1 MGQVSS
7 LPVISWQFEN
17 LPHGDSRMTKE
28 LRMTNP
34 VGRTTLSRWA
44 MTLVVLCLRS
54 SSAFASGETFSLV
67 GHDLQ
72 VDVDSRWVGCGQG
85 GYCPVRV
92 RVVNRGPARRLTF
105 RIAKSSYQIVA
116 VRQTIDVPQNATV
129 GLTLSMPMVNG
140 SNNGEFRVADAGGDL
155 ENMRRSVSFPEINN
169 WEMGRPGLV
178 VVSSGTVD
186 LQPFEDGATTFRHTN
201 GGLSSG
207 GGSPAYGGGSR
218 NSNCVW
224 LPKNSLPA
232 SWVDYSGLDL
242 LAVPLDTLAQLPKET
257 RAALAQWTRCGG
269 TLLVTATGD
278 SATANEALA
287 KILVDDAAS
296 ASAWIWSE
304 PDLSDRHTPQIVH
317 QDPGGGIS
325 ASSPAPA
332 NVPGEWPRVAAP
344 FRMANVGF
352 GKLVAFTGEP
362 FPGTTQDWFWLLK
375 ATGGVQRWDWGKR
388 HGLSSRQGNS
398 DFLMF
403 LIPGIGG
410 VPVVM
415 FLVLITIFSIVIGP
429 LNYFVLARR
438 KQLHLLLL
446 TIPALAFVTSL
457 LLFGYTVLAH
467 GFSVKARCRSLTF
480 VDQAAKSAVTLNRLS
495 LYAGQAPSAGMQ
507 FSRDTAVYPIW
518 PESEEFESGQLDWT
532 NTQMLT
538 SGFLR
543 SRTRTQFLTV
553 GHRTER
559 GRLEVTASGTDK
571 LTVANGF
578 EWGFAPLVV
587 ANDQG
592 QLFVGKNVAAG
603 DSIDLPRA
611 TEEELRDVASALQRH
626 PLELPVGMTG
636 GNPSGPFFGSP
647 RRSMRSYAYWGGG
660 AVSYHQHESQ
670 MEQAWLR
677 LRTGAV
683 TPGNM
688 TPQSTREPR
697 TFYGLATQAPH
708 IELGVPKAT
717 EINSVHLVMGRW

>member
-1 MGQVSS
+1 MTTIEKQLWPSRSKASS
-7 LPVISWQFEN
+7 F
-17 LPHGDSRMTKE
+17 G
-28 LRMTNP
+28 LRP
-34 VGRTTLSRWA
+34 SSFLILAALLLSYFS
-44 MTLVVLCLRS
+44 V
-54 SSAFASGETFSLV
+54 SSAFASGETFALV

-105 RIAKSSYQIVA
+105 RIVNSSYQKVVA
-116 VRQTIDVPQNATV
+116 ARQTVDVEQNATRV
-129 GLTLSMPMVNG
+129 LTLSVPMVNG
-140 SNNGEFRVADAGGDL
+140 ATTGEFRVADDGGDL
-155 ENMRRSVSFPEINN
+155 DNMRRSISFPEINS
-169 WEMGRPGLV
+169 WEVGRPGFV

-186 LQPFEDGATTFRHTN
+186 LQPFEDGATTYRITN
-201 GGLSSG
+201 GGVSG
-207 GGSPAYGGGSR
+207 VGSHGGPAYYGSR

-224 LPKNSLPA
+224 LPKESLPA

-242 LAVPLDTLAQLPKET
+242 LAIPLDTLALLPKEK

-278 SATANEALA
+278 TATANETLA

-296 ASAWIWSE
+296 ASAWAWTDAKLE
-304 PDLSDRHTPQIVH
+304 DRHTPQIAH

-325 ASSPAPA
+325 THSPAPT
-332 NVPGEWPRVAAP
+332 NVPGEWSREATP

-352 GKLVAFTGEP
+352 GKLVAFTAEP
-362 FPGTTQDWFWLLK
+362 FPGTAQDWFWFLK
-375 ATGGVQRWDWGKR
+375 GTGGIPRWDWGKR
-388 HGLSSRQGNS
+388 HGLSARQGTS
-398 DFLMF
+398 DFLLF

-457 LLFGYTVLAH
+457 LLFGYTVVAH
-467 GFSVKARCRSLTF
+467 GFSVKARCRSLTLI
-480 VDQAAKSAVTLNRLS
+480 DQAAKSAVTFNRLS
-495 LYAGQAPSAGMQ
+495 LYAGQAPSGGMQ
-507 FSRDTAVYPIW
+507 FSHDTAVYPIW
-518 PESEEFESGQLDWT
+518 PESQEFESGQLDWT
-532 NTQMLT
+532 DKQTFT
-538 SGFLR
+538 SGWLR

-559 GRLEVTASGTDK
+559 GRLEVTGSGPDK

-592 QLFVGKNVAAG
+592 QLFVGKSVAAG
-603 DSIDLPRA
+603 DSIDMQPA
-611 TEEELRDVASALQRH
+611 TEEELREVSTALQRH
-626 PLELPVGMTG
+626 PLELPIGLNGSSPT
-636 GNPSGPFFGSP
+636 GPFFGGP
-647 RRSMRSYAYWGGG
+647 RHSMHGYPWGGG
-660 AVSYHQHESQ
+660 GTASWHHHESQ
-670 MEQAWLR
+670 MEQTWQQLKMWS
-677 LRTGAV
+677 V
-683 TPGNM
+683 TPGSVA
-688 TPQSTREPR
+688 PQRSQEPR
-697 TFYGLATQAPH
+697 TFFGLATQAPH

>member
-1 MGQVSS
+1 MTKV
-7 LPVISWQFEN
+7 L
-17 LPHGDSRMTKE
+17 RMTKSE
-28 LRMTNP
+28 
-34 VGRTTLSRWA
+34 GRFHPSHDRSSIC
-44 MTLVVLCLRS
+44 TLVALLVLCLGS

-85 GYCPVRV
+85 GYSPVRV

-105 RIAKSSYQIVA
+105 RIVKSSYQIVA
-116 VRQTIDVPQNATV
+116 VRQTVEVPQNATV

-140 SNNGEFRVADAGGDL
+140 TTNGEFRVADAGGDL
-155 ENMRRSVSFPEINN
+155 ENMRRSVSFPELNN

-201 GGLSSG
+201 GGLSTSG
-207 GGSPAYGGGSR
+207 AAPAYGGTRS
-218 NSNCVW
+218 SNCVW
-224 LPKNSLPA
+224 LPKSTLPA

-269 TLLVTATGD
+269 TLLVTSAGD
-278 SATANEALA
+278 SATANESLA
-287 KILVDDAAS
+287 KILVDDPAS
-296 ASAWIWSE
+296 ASVWVWTE
-304 PDLSDRHTPQIVH
+304 PNLSDRHTPQIVH
-317 QDPGGGIS
+317 QDPGGAIS

-332 NVPGEWPRVAAP
+332 NVPGEWSRERAP
-344 FRMANVGF
+344 FRIADVGF

-375 ATGGVQRWDWGKR
+375 ATGGFSRWDWGKR

-457 LLFGYTVLAH
+457 LLFGYTVIAH

-480 VDQAAKSAVTLNRLS
+480 IDQPAKSAVTFNRLS

-507 FSRDTAVYPIW
+507 FSRDTAVYPIL

-532 NTQMLT
+532 NTQALT
-538 SGFLR
+538 SGWLR

-559 GRLEVTASGTDK
+559 GRLEVTASGPDK

-592 QLFVGKNVAAG
+592 QLFFGKSVSAG
-603 DSIDLPRA
+603 DSIDLHPA
-611 TEEELRDVASALQRH
+611 TEEELREMSSALQRH
-626 PLELPVGMTG
+626 PLELPVGLTS
-636 GNPSGPFFGSP
+636 GNPSAPLFGPS
-647 RRSMRSYAYWGGG
+647 RRSMRSYMYWGG
-660 AVSYHQHESQ
+660 ATVSWHYQESQ

-677 LRTGAV
+677 LRTGSV
-683 TPGNM
+683 TPGSV
-688 TPQSTREPR
+688 TLQSSREPR
-697 TFYGLATQAPH
+697 TFFGLATQTPH

-717 EINSVHLVMGRW
+717 EIYSMHLVMGRW

>member
-1 MGQVSS
+1 
-7 LPVISWQFEN
+7 
-17 LPHGDSRMTKE
+17 MTKE
-28 LRMTNP
+28 LRMTKLKE
-34 VGRTTLSRWA
+34 RTTLYLCA
-44 MTLVVLCLRS
+44 MTLVVLGLCS

-105 RIAKSSYQIVA
+105 RIVKSSYQIVA
-116 VRQTIDVPQNATV
+116 VRQTVDVPQKATV
-129 GLTLSMPMVNG
+129 GLTLSMPMVNA

-201 GGLSSG
+201 GGISSSG
-207 GGSPAYGGGSR
+207 GGSPAYGGSR

-269 TLLVTATGD
+269 TLIVTAAGD
-278 SATANEALA
+278 SATANDALA
-287 KILVDDAAS
+287 KILVDDTAS
-296 ASAWIWSE
+296 ASAWAWSE
-304 PDLSDRHTPQIVH
+304 PALSDRHTPQIVH
-317 QDPGGGIS
+317 QDPGGATS

-332 NVPGEWPRVAAP
+332 NVPGAWSSESVP

-375 ATGGVQRWDWGKR
+375 STGGLHRWDWGKR
-388 HGLSSRQGNS
+388 HGLSSRVGNS

-457 LLFGYTVLAH
+457 LLFGYTVVAH

-480 VDQAAKSAVTLNRLS
+480 IDQPAKSAVTFNRLS
-495 LYAGQAPSAGMQ
+495 LYAGQAPSQGMQ

-532 NTQMLT
+532 NTQALT
-538 SGFLR
+538 SGWLR

-559 GRLEVTASGTDK
+559 GRLEVTASGPDK

-578 EWGFAPLVV
+578 EWGFAPLMV
-587 ANDQG
+587 ANDQA

-603 DSIDLPRA
+603 DSIDLHLA
-611 TEEELRDVASALQRH
+611 TEDDLREVASELQRH
-626 PLELPVGMTG
+626 PMELPAGLTS
-636 GNPSGPFFGSP
+636 GNPSGPFFGTP
-647 RRSMRSYAYWGGG
+647 RRSMRSYVYWGG
-660 AVSYHQHESQ
+660 ATVSYHQHESQ

-677 LRTGAV
+677 LRMGSVAPGSG
-683 TPGNM
+683 TPGSV
-688 TPQSTREPR
+688 TPQSSREPR
-697 TFYGLATQAPH
+697 TFFGLATQTPH

>member
-1 MGQVSS
+1 MAV
-7 LPVISWQFEN
+7 
-17 LPHGDSRMTKE
+17 
-28 LRMTNP
+28 
-34 VGRTTLSRWA
+34 
-44 MTLVVLCLRS
+44 TLVVSCLCS
-54 SSAFASGETFSLV
+54 SSAFASGETFSLN

-85 GYCPVRV
+85 GYCPIRV
-92 RVVNRGPARRLTF
+92 RVINRGPARRLTF
-105 RIAKSSYQIVA
+105 RIVKSSYQPLVA
-116 VRQTIDVPQNATV
+116 VRQTVDVGQNATL
-129 GLTLSMPMVNG
+129 GLTLSMPMVNA
-140 SNNGEFRVADAGGDL
+140 STAGEFRVADAGGDL

-178 VVSSGTVD
+178 VVSSVTVD

-201 GGLSSG
+201 GGTSSSSAG
-207 GGSPAYGGGSR
+207 APAYGGSR

-224 LPKNSLPA
+224 LPKNTLPA

-257 RAALAQWTRCGG
+257 RAALTQWTRCGG
-269 TLLVTATGD
+269 TLLVTATGG
-278 SATANEALA
+278 SATANETLA
-287 KILVDDAAS
+287 KILVDDSAS
-296 ASAWIWSE
+296 ASAWTWSD
-304 PDLSDRHTPQIVH
+304 PILDDRHTPQIVH
-317 QDPGGGIS
+317 QDSGGAITT
-325 ASSPAPA
+325 SSPAPA
-332 NVPGEWPRVAAP
+332 NVPGEWSREAVP

-375 ATGGVQRWDWGKR
+375 STGGLHRWDWGKR
-388 HGLSSRQGNS
+388 HGLSSRVGNS

-457 LLFGYTVLAH
+457 LLFGYTVVAH
-467 GFSVKARCRSLTF
+467 GFSVKARCRSLTL
-480 VDQAAKSAVTLNRLS
+480 VDQAAKSAVTFNRLS
-495 LYAGQAPSAGMQ
+495 MYAGQAPSAGMQ

-532 NTQMLT
+532 NTQALT
-538 SGFLR
+538 SGWLR

-559 GRLEVTASGTDK
+559 GRLEVTASGPDK

-603 DSIDLPRA
+603 DSIDLHPA
-611 TEEELRDVASALQRH
+611 SEDELREVASALQQH
-626 PLELPVGMTG
+626 SLELPIGLTSSGV
-636 GNPSGPFFGSP
+636 SGPFFGPS
-647 RRSMRSYAYWGGG
+647 RRSYRSYPYWAGG
-660 AVSYHQHESQ
+660 AVSWHQHESQ

-677 LRTGAV
+677 LRMGSV
-683 TPGNM
+683 TPGGM
-688 TPQSTREPR
+688 TLQSSREPR
-697 TFYGLATQAPH
+697 TFYGLATQPPH

-717 EINSVHLVMGRW
+717 EINSMHLVMGRW